1 MEDLISWLVEDGRGY
16 PFIFG
21 TLLLSGIGIPIPE
34 DVPLMAAGAL
44 AAHGGLGVPAA
55 SAIAICFLLARDSI
69 VFFLG
74 RRYGMKLLNSRFGQR
89 LVKRETAEM
98 MTAKVREHGIK
109 VVLGG
114 RFAVG
119 VRSAIFFAAGVARVS
134 PRAFLAAD
142 GAAAIVSVPLWILL
156 GWYFAEQLEKLAPL
170 VEDIRVGLVAALVL
184 AIIFLVLRARRARSE
199 AA

>member
-1 MEDLISWLVEDGRGY
+1 MQDLISWLVEDGRGY

-34 DVPLMAAGAL
+34 DVPLMAAGVL
-44 AAHGGLGVPAA
+44 AAHGGLGVPVA
-55 SAIAICFLLARDSI
+55 SVLCIGFLLARDSI

-74 RRYGMKLLNSRFGQR
+74 RRYGMAALTSRFGQR
-89 LVKRETAEM
+89 IVKKETAEL
-98 MTAKVREHGIK
+98 MTAKIREHGIK

-119 VRSAIFFAAGVARVS
+119 VRSAIFFAAGVAGVS

-142 GAAAIVSVPLWILL
+142 GAAAVISVPLWILL
-156 GWYFAEQLEKLAPL
+156 GWYFAEQLERLTPL
-170 VEDIRVGLVAALVL
+170 VEDIRFGLVLALVL
-184 AIIFLVLRARRARSE
+184 AILFLVLRARRVRSE
-199 AA
+199 EA